1 MLLLSFIKN
10 NSNWAELLKQKFI
23 RIKYKG
29 DLAIFNY
36 DLNLAIEMGG
46 NIDFTD
52 PLVKECRGIII
63 DLKNMKV
70 VCFPFNKFGNYTEYY
85 ADNIDW
91 NTARVQEK
99 IDGSIVKLY
108 YYKGKWRWAT
118 NGMIDA
124 EDAQTQSIIYKNYL
138 ALIES
143 ASNYKNIPLCD
154 LNEDF
159 TFMFELVSPENRV
172 VVGYNETMLYH
183 IGTRNNLT
191 GKEYNANIGIV
202 RPKEYAL
209 KSLDDCISAVEKLNE
224 GDECEHE
231 GFVVVDDNYNR
242 VKIKS
247 MQYLTLH
254 RMIGNGNLTRKRMI
268 ELILNNSDI
277 ESLCKDFPMQSAVIY
292 WYKYQMA
299 RFELDLSQYIMFVS
313 KLCEEYEYD
322 RRAIAKQISN
332 DKFSSLGFKWID
344 THKSAKELIND
355 LRASQLEKYIEEYK

>member
-108 YYKGKWRWAT
+108 YYKFTQYESRFFTIYYYFFEGK
-118 NGMIDA
+118 G
-124 EDAQTQSIIYKNYL
+124 
-138 ALIES
+138 
-143 ASNYKNIPLCD
+143 
-154 LNEDF
+154 
-159 TFMFELVSPENRV
+159 EN
-172 VVGYNETMLYH
+172 LW
-183 IGTRNNLT
+183 
-191 GKEYNANIGIV
+191 
-202 RPKEYAL
+202 
-209 KSLDDCISAVEKLNE
+209 
-224 GDECEHE
+224 
-231 GFVVVDDNYNR
+231 
-242 VKIKS
+242 
-247 MQYLTLH
+247 
-254 RMIGNGNLTRKRMI
+254 
-268 ELILNNSDI
+268 
-277 ESLCKDFPMQSAVIY
+277 AVI
-292 WYKYQMA
+292 
-299 RFELDLSQYIMFVS
+299 
-313 KLCEEYEYD
+313 
-322 RRAIAKQISN
+322 
-332 DKFSSLGFKWID
+332 
-344 THKSAKELIND
+344 
-355 LRASQLEKYIEEYK
+355 